1 MDINICIWM
10 DKNTL
15 DNREIPQQTTAMYD
29 FQQSTDWIF
38 ILGQVNQFH
47 SQL

>member
-15 DNREIPQQTTAMYD
+15 DNREIPHTTAMYD
-29 FQQSTDWIF
+29 FQQTGYNYHG
-38 ILGQVNQFH
+38 LGQVNQFH